1 MFGVIKGILISEKE
15 FTETNYERLKKNLV
29 YIKNNLID
37 CDGNIYLTVHSLIEI
52 NNIVTGSNNII
63 LRKVNINPYAFDK
76 MYMGKDLLEKK
87 LYQIID

>member
-37 CDGNIYLTVHSLIEI
+37 CDGNIYLTVHSLI
-52 NNIVTGSNNII
+52 
-63 LRKVNINPYAFDK
+63 D
-76 MYMGKDLLEKK
+76 
-87 LYQIID
+87 